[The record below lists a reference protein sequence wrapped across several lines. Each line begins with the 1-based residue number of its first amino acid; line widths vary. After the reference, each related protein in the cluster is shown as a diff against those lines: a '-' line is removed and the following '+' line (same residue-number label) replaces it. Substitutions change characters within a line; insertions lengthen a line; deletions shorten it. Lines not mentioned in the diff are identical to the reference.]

1 MSFIHDKAIEWY
13 LVACLLK
20 KPDLIKSTISQ
31 IDSNE
36 FTVPKVKL
44 LFTNVIETWNGS
56 PKTDTFFD
64 SFIAHLKSK
73 NLLNQPMI
81 ELIFKIMDGLP
92 TTSGINNYII
102 EIKETR
108 ARFQI
113 GCLMETLNR
122 NNSSREVPVE
132 QSVEAIISCLNS
144 LDGNVKRQATPSNI
158 VKEYVEQS
166 EGIFSLDDVCKQYR
180 IFDRPGRQAIS
191 RVLCRMADNDI
202 IKRESNRNA
211 VFRRIERGVE
221 VVDWQNAT
229 GVPIKFSCPL
239 GTDRYAN
246 LHRKSII
253 CVGGSKDAG
262 KTSFAENFALMNIP
276 NFKQIRYVT
285 SEMGPD
291 ELRDSLQRFDV
302 PLETWNKI
310 EFIERHRDFPDVVL
324 PDGLT
329 IIDFLDV
336 VEDFYLVIKYMKEIY
351 DQIKTG
357 VALVCLQKDPGKDF
371 SRGGA
376 GSEDKARLA
385 IHLKQDY
392 PGYEAKINVGKI
404 WAQKGINPKGFTRR
418 YKLHNDGSRFVC
430 EGGWMSPWNGQAKL

>member
-13 LVACLLK
+13 LVGCLLK

-31 IDSNE
+31 ITPDD
-36 FTVPKVKL
+36 FLVPKARL
-44 LFTNVIETWNGS
+44 LFSHITQTWNDN
-56 PKTDTFFD
+56 PKIDIFFD
-64 SFIAHLKSK
+64 SFMAHLKSK
-73 NLLNQPMI
+73 NLLSQPMI
-81 ELIFKIMDGLP
+81 ELIFKTMDDLP
-92 TTSGINNYII
+92 TTLGIRNYI
-102 EIKETR
+102 EEVKETKIR
-108 ARFQI
+108 WRMGDLITILTTNLASRQI
-113 GCLMETLNR
+113 PPAD
-122 NNSSREVPVE
+122 SI
-132 QSVEAIISCLNS
+132 QAIIDCLND
-144 LDGNVKRQATPSNI
+144 LDGNVPRQATPSNI

-166 EGIFSLDDVCKQYR
+166 EGIFSLADVCNQYR
-180 IFDRPGRQAIS
+180 IFDRTGRQAIS
-191 RVLCRMADNDI
+191 RALSHMVEQDI

-211 VFRRIERGVE
+211 VFRRIERGIE

-229 GVPIKFSCPL
+229 GIPIKFSCPL

-262 KTSFAENFALMNIP
+262 KTSFAENFALMNIL
-276 NFKQIRYVT
+276 NFEQIRYVT

-310 EFIERHRDFPDVVL
+310 EFIERHRDFQDVVL

-329 IIDFLDV
+329 VIDFLDV

-357 VALVCLQKDPGKDF
+357 VVLVCLQKDPGKDF

-418 YKLHNDGSRFVC
+418 YKLLNDGSRFIC
-430 EGGWMSPWNGQAKL
+430 EGGWMSP